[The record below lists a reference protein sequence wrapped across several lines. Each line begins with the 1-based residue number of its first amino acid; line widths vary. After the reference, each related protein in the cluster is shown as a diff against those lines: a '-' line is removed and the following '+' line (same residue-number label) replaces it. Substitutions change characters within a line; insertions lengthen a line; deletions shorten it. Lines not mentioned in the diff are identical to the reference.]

1 MDKLIYVFIPII
13 IFLLHQYYRF
23 WSIKN
28 NCKESLNW
36 IYPNIQKEGTFKCE
50 YHSHGGRTIGHDA
63 KKCKFIITKKEVMI
77 IFLVDSFFSN
87 SISKPLFF
95 SNNKEIVKGLKNV
108 KKVIPIK
115 FKKGIFH
122 NSIFIEFDEKNLL
135 STSVNVTIF
144 DVPSEMI
151 EKSIDIFEN
160 VV

>member
-1 MDKLIYVFIPII
+1 M
-13 IFLLHQYYRF
+13 
-23 WSIKN
+23 
-28 NCKESLNW
+28 
-36 IYPNIQKEGTFKCE
+36 
-50 YHSHGGRTIGHDA
+50 
-63 KKCKFIITKKEVMI
+63 
-77 IFLVDSFFSN
+77 
-87 SISKPLFF
+87 
-95 SNNKEIVKGLKNV
+95 KGLKNV

>member
-1 MDKLIYVFIPII
+1 MTFVFIPII
-13 IFLLHQYYRF
+13 IFLLYQYYRF

-28 NCKESLNW
+28 NCKESYNW

-50 YHSHGGRTIGHDA
+50 YHSHGRRTFGHDA
-63 KKCKFIITKKEVMI
+63 KKCKFIITKKEVVI
-77 IFLVDSFFSN
+77 IFLVESFFSN

-95 SNNKEIVKGLKNV
+95 SNNKEIVKGLKYA
-108 KKVIPIK
+108 KKVFPIK
-115 FKKGIFH
+115 FKKGIFR

-135 STSVNVTIF
+135 FTSVNVTIF

-151 EKSIDIFEN
+151 EQSIDIFEN